1 LLRLAAGLRHRQH
14 LDYAELIT
22 GFHKHQLL
30 DFSTTSSD
38 LDRGEWLKPDI
49 ESELAE
55 QVSPTI
61 AVARFGEARLTRTE
75 ADVRNKAFTRARGVQ
90 VWAPPGSLIHAPFT
104 GTLSSTNDTVRV
116 KDGGITLTI
125 ID

>member
-1 LLRLAAGLRHRQH
+1 LVASGRSQIAIDPYNTYACERIDHEWKVFEKSVSLDFDHIHALLRLAAGLPHRQH
-14 LDYAELIT
+14 LDYAERIT

-55 QVSPTI
+55 QGSPTI

-75 ADVRNKAFTRARGVQ
+75 ADVRNKAFT
-90 VWAPPGSLIHAPFT
+90 
-104 GTLSSTNDTVRV
+104 
-116 KDGGITLTI
+116 
-125 ID
+125 